1 MAGLTKKG
9 KSYYAL
15 FKNNGKTKWVRIGAI
30 PYRNAV
36 RVLRKLE
43 IDYYSNNFKIKKIQ
57 SITFREFIE
66 QYLEY
71 SKSNKARGSY
81 LRDIASINALSKL
94 FNSYLLNSI
103 ETKELD
109 RYKIKRIGDGV
120 KNRTINIEFY
130 CLSNM
135 LRKAIE
141 WNYLSSKPKIQ
152 LLKQETKPP
161 QFLNENEIRLLIES
175 ASLWLKPMLI
185 VFINTGIRR
194 HELFNIRF
202 IDIDYDRRT
211 LTVRSSKT
219 NDFRLI
225 PINNELYETLQF
237 LKDNYIHP
245 NTNQILDRTLEQKE
259 YIFCNIDGTK
269 LKSIRTSFGKAS
281 KKAGI
286 KATPHTL
293 RHSFASHLVMNGVD
307 LVTVKELLGHSSIST
322 TMIYSHLSE
331 EHKARSIE
339 KLPWS

>member
-9 KSYYAL
+9 RSYYAL
-15 FKNNGKTKWVRIGAI
+15 FKNNGKTKWVRIGAM
-30 PYRNAV
+30 PYRNALKI
-36 RVLRKLE
+36 LRKLE
-43 IDYYSNNFKIKKIQ
+43 LDYYSNEFNIKKIQ
-57 SITFREFIE
+57 SIVFKEFIE

-94 FNSYLLNSI
+94 FNSCLLNSI
-103 ETKELD
+103 EAKELD
-109 RYKIKRIGDGV
+109 SYKSKRIGDGV
-120 KNRTINIEFY
+120 KNRTINIELY

-161 QFLNENEIRLLIES
+161 KFLTETEVRLLIES
-175 ASLWLKPMLI
+175 ASPWLKPML
-185 VFINTGIRR
+185 VVLINTGIRR

-202 IDIDYDRRT
+202 VDIDYSRRT
-211 LTVRSSKT
+211 LTVRSNKT
-219 NDFRLI
+219 YDFRLI
-225 PINNELYETLQF
+225 PINNELYKTLHF

-245 NTNQILDRTLEQKE
+245 NLNEVIKRTLDQKE
-259 YIFCNIDGTK
+259 YIFCNLDGTR
-269 LKSIRTSFGKAS
+269 LKSIRTSFIKAS
-281 KKAGI
+281 KKSGVE
-286 KATPHTL
+286 ATPHTL
-293 RHSFASHLVMNGVD
+293 RHTFASHLVMNRVD

-331 EHKARSIE
+331 EHKARSLE